1 MVIKKIMNANIIINK
16 VYLFFAIILVISIT
30 NYSCENPN
38 NISPPPADVGFISSE
53 IIDEITFEELLDL
66 TQEKTFNYF
75 WDLTIL

>member
-38 NISPPPADVGFISSE
+38 NISPPPADVGFISNE
-53 IIDEITFEELLDL
+53 IIDEITFEELLAD
-66 TQEKTFNYF
+66 F
-75 WDLTIL
+75 